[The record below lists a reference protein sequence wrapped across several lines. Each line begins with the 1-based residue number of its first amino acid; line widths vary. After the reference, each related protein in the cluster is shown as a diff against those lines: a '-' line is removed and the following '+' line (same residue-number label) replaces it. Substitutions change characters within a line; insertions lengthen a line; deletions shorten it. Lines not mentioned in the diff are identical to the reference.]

1 MKVTVRLS
9 TESSFTVTIPD
20 NSTVDDLKDSVK
32 VGLPPNTNL
41 PTDFKLIF
49 NGKKLQPYYS
59 ELQSF
64 GLAPS
69 EQSEQDTPNTVIL
82 MADSTDTPP
91 ITPQPSMESLNTTTA
106 NTTPAPAS
114 PSTVKKTKKKN
125 KCSFKTCNSAPLR
138 MVGTCTHCQ
147 GKFCAKHR
155 LLEDHLCTN
164 LQYCK
169 DNAHEKNA
177 MKLQS
182 ERTIV
187 NRV

>member
-1 MKVTVRLS
+1 MKVTIRLS

-20 NSTVDDLKDSVK
+20 NSTVEDLKNSVK
-32 VGLPPNTNL
+32 VGLPPNVNV

-49 NGKKLQPYYS
+49 NGKKLQPYYTD
-59 ELQSF
+59 LQSF
-64 GLAPS
+64 GLS
-69 EQSEQDTPNTVIL
+69 SDQDNTNTVIL

-91 ITPQPSMESLNTTTA
+91 ITPQPSMESLNTTA
-106 NTTPAPAS
+106 STTTTSPA
-114 PSTVKKTKKKN
+114 KKTKKKN

-182 ERTIV
+182 ERTII

>member
-1 MKVTVRLS
+1 MKVTIRLS
-9 TESSFTVTIPD
+9 TETSFIVTVPN
-20 NSTVDDLKDSVK
+20 NSTVEDLKNSIK
-32 VGLPPNTNL
+32 VGLPPNANL
-41 PTDFKLIF
+41 HPDFKLIF
-49 NGKKLQPYYS
+49 NGKKLHPYYS
-59 ELQSF
+59 ELQTF
-64 GLAPS
+64 GLS
-69 EQSEQDTPNTVIL
+69 SNQDNINIIIL

-91 ITPQPSMESLNTTTA
+91 ITPQLSMESFNTSTNTNTTTT
-106 NTTPAPAS
+106 NTSATA
-114 PSTVKKTKKKN
+114 VKKTKKKN

>member
-1 MKVTVRLS
+1 MKVTIRLS
-9 TESSFTVTIPD
+9 TESSYTITIPN
-20 NSTVDDLKDSVK
+20 NSTVDDLKQSIK
-32 VGLPPNTNL
+32 VGLPSNTNL
-41 PTDFKLIF
+41 PFDFKLIF

-59 ELQSF
+59 ELSSF
-64 GLAPS
+64 GMNNQNDES
-69 EQSEQDTPNTVIL
+69 YTVIL
-82 MADSTDTPP
+82 MSDSTDTPP
-91 ITPQPSMESLNTTTA
+91 ITPQPSMESLPTIKSTTSTTTNTTT
-106 NTTPAPAS
+106 
-114 PSTVKKTKKKN
+114 KKTKKKN
-125 KCSFKTCNSAPLR
+125 KCSFKSCTSAPLR

-182 ERTIV
+182 ERTII